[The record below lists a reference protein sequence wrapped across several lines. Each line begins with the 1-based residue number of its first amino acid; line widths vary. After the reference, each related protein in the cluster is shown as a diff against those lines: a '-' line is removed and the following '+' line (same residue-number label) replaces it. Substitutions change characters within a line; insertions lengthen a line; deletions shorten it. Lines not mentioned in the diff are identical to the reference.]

1 LQNVCMTAQ
10 PATIMPT
17 PVASAIIVAPMQP
30 PAAPKRI
37 QGRRMPNR
45 EVVRLQDFLGMDHP
59 DFLGMGPPDFLG
71 MDPPDF
77 LGMGPPAGAA
87 FRARWRAFLHAAAAL
102 GAERRCQEAMHF
114 RG

>member
-1 LQNVCMTAQ
+1 MDQQEYLTGIGELYAAEVLGEGLANRWMELTTDPIQKYKLGLFLQ
-10 PATIMPT
+10 
-17 PVASAIIVAPMQP
+17 
-30 PAAPKRI
+30 
-37 QGRRMPNR
+37 
-45 EVVRLQDFLGMDHP
+45 LQDFPLLDPP

-71 MDPPDF
+71 MDPPNF

-87 FRARWRAFLHAAAAL
+87 FRARWRAFLHAAAAS